1 MSCLLLGGFA
11 AAVAATTGYFL
22 TPIVQRLALR
32 YGAAHQPRARDLH
45 TRPVA
50 RWGGLAIYVAFLL
63 GLLVS
68 LAWITRGLGGE
79 LPARTV
85 KAGVGLLLAGTMLS
99 VVGAIDD
106 RCDLSPRLQL
116 AAQMLCAAMVIPFGV
131 LINVVT
137 HPFHP
142 GEMGSLGIWAY
153 PVTLLWIVG
162 VTNAINWIDGLDGL
176 AAGICAI
183 AATALVLLA
192 AQSRELAVVLILG
205 SLGGSLVG
213 FLRHNFAQARIYM
226 GGGAPFVGFCLA
238 CVSAFAAFKA
248 ATAVALLVPVLIL
261 GVPILDTVVVITRR
275 MALGRPIY
283 QADKSHI
290 HHRLLARGFT
300 PRQTVLILYAVSL
313 GLTAVA
319 VFLGSR
325 S

>member
-1 MSCLLLGGFA
+1 MSYLMLAVGA
-11 AAVAATTGYFL
+11 AAVAAATSYLL
-22 TPIVQRLALR
+22 TPIVRQLALR

-45 TRPVA
+45 IRPVA
-50 RWGGLAIYVAFLL
+50 RWGGLAIYAAFLL

-68 LAWITRGLGGE
+68 LAWVTRGPGGE
-79 LPARTV
+79 IPARTV
-85 KAGVGLLLAGTMLS
+85 KAGVGLLLGGTVLS
-99 VVGAIDD
+99 IIGAVDD
-106 RCDLSPRLQL
+106 RYELSPRRQF
-116 AAQMLCAAMVIPFGV
+116 AAQILCAAMVIPFGV
-131 LINVVT
+131 LIDVVSN
-137 HPFHP
+137 PFRP
-142 GEMGSLGIWAY
+142 GGMVSLGVWAY

-192 AQSRELAVVLILG
+192 AQSRELAVVLILA

-238 CVSAFAAFKA
+238 TTSAFAAFKA

-261 GVPILDTVVVITRR
+261 GVPILDTVIVITRR
-275 MALGRPIY
+275 LAAGRPIY

-319 VFLGSR
+319 VFLGIR
-325 S
+325 F